1 MKKTV
6 RLEIRLTE
14 EEHKMFVEKAAPY
27 PFLSSFVRSAVL
39 VYDDKLYAKKL
50 KSFEDL
56 YNLIMDH
63 KTEMSRQ
70 GNNLNQIAHA
80 CNLLAKNNKLSE
92 SFVDGEVMPVI
103 HAVNID
109 MAQFLFMAEKIFK
122 NLFV

>member
-14 EEHKMFVEKAAPY
+14 EEHKVFVEKAAPY
-27 PFLSSFVRSAVL
+27 PSLSSFVRSAVS
-39 VYDDKLYAKKL
+39 VFDDKLYAKKL

-56 YNLIMDH
+56 CNLIMEH

-80 CNLLAKNNKLSE
+80 CNLLSKNNKLSE
-92 SFVDGEVMPVI
+92 SFIESEVLPVI
-103 HAVNID
+103 RSVNGD
-109 MAQFLFMAEKIFK
+109 FAQILFMEEKIFK

>member
-1 MKKTV
+1 MNRNIVIK
-6 RLEIRLTE
+6 IRLTE

-27 PFLSSFVRSAVL
+27 PSLSSFVRSAVS
-39 VYDDKLYAKKL
+39 VFDDKLYAKKL
-50 KSFEDL
+50 KSFNDL
-56 YNLIMDH
+56 YNLIEEQ